1 MNTRTCLSDLIS
13 CFFEICFIMFCVFSN
28 PKIILTPYIIVE
40 QCSKISL
47 SYCLDFSH
55 KSTQRID
62 NDCYIFANIVY
73 YHGFWPP
80 KWGFLKYGYLQI
92 IHFNGIFMGFHYK
105 PFTLGYPH
113 IWNPPN
119 VGGFPLLRSRGR
131 FLPQASTVTDGAQA
145 EATKIGPTNSHML
158 HVWNIYLHLPQK
170 LPKCR

>member
-119 VGGFPLLRSRGR
+119 VGGFPVVEKPRSFLTTSEHGHGWGAGR
-131 FLPQASTVTDGAQA
+131 SN
-145 EATKIGPTNSHML
+145 KNWTN
-158 HVWNIYLHLPQK
+158 
-170 LPKCR
+170 